1 MDPPEATCAT
11 ETAFS
16 FCGLKNPFKCEKCA
30 TNVSDF
36 SHLPKHMGPFT
47 KFGHFFILK
56 FNYFHFCELSKV
68 DDFDKSW
75 WQSEPWRELWVENS
89 TFLSDWNSKAPNP
102 KKLVPTDLSRSFV
115 RPIEIEEHF
124 SIS

>member
-1 MDPPEATCAT
+1 MSNFFTCELILDINSQPERRQSQFAKKAKINQKHIFRNLIETFMYTFSVDPPEATCAT

-47 KFGHFFILK
+47 KCGHSL
-56 FNYFHFCELSKV
+56 N
-68 DDFDKSW
+68 
-75 WQSEPWRELWVENS
+75 
-89 TFLSDWNSKAPNP
+89 
-102 KKLVPTDLSRSFV
+102 
-115 RPIEIEEHF
+115 
-124 SIS
+124 